1 MSSANLLWA
10 SMAVARV
17 LFPKTFS
24 QPFLSTEGHP
34 WPTFITS
41 LPSSQIMGNWDST
54 MRMYFC
60 KSFFFQVI
68 SCPGYTYKGFSLHT
82 QDCYIIWVT
91 NLGTI
96 PSFFLPRPGSNQYYS
111 LPRQTIKVEAFFQ
124 CWSAFKQHK
133 THQNQQKSK
142 FCN

>member
-17 LFPKTFS
+17 LFPKTFT

-54 MRMYFC
+54 TRMYFC

-96 PSFFLPRPGSNQYYS
+96 PGFFLPRPGSNKYYS
-111 LPRQTIKVEAFFQ
+111 LTIKVEAFFQ

-142 FCN
+142 FFS